1 MINKKNN
8 DKFVDYQLISLLN
21 ATEGIYASWMRNM
34 IILIGAGLTILK
46 IENIFPQETIDMNFI
61 KIKIKHTI
69 SILLITIGSI
79 IGIVAYI
86 NYRERIDTLKTNNK
100 NIIYDVYTNDRYMWI
115 LSFFINLIYI
125 FLLIYIYKAFIQTF

>member
-1 MINKKNN
+1 MINKKN